1 MAVIVAFLL
10 NAGLNFVVG
19 LLVAKLLGPAQFGV
33 FALASAGAVVL
44 NTLLFEW
51 LRLSATRF
59 YSGRVRVEEPWI
71 RQGLDRAYA
80 VLALAM
86 IGLALLYGGLDLWGG
101 NAPQSRAAVTA
112 GAALVAVGIGLFDYH
127 AALARARF
135 DGGLYLRL
143 VAVKNV
149 LTFVSMSAVAWFYP
163 EPVYVLLAGG
173 LSQAVAVL
181 VLREPLRDAPAPRQ
195 RLRLSETRRLFLV
208 YGLPLI
214 AANGLYQLLP
224 FLNRWSIA
232 DQAGFT
238 EAGYFSLAAD
248 VASRSLGTL
257 GTALD
262 LLLFQLAVQ
271 AEEHHGR
278 AAAEAQIGRN
288 AAIVVALMLPCA
300 AGFWV
305 VLPALQNLVVPEA
318 FRGPFVTYA
327 AILIPGLF
335 CLALTNFAL
344 NPVFQIRRRTLPVI
358 GAALL
363 GLAVNGIGLL
373 VLPRLV
379 GPAGVAMAQSLG
391 MAAAML
397 VLAVRALTGRDRI
410 ALPWRDILA
419 ASGASLAMLV
429 CLLPLRP
436 LPAWQALGLSVPA
449 GILLYAGLVWAFD
462 IAGLRTIAVERLRN
476 RAPVPAG

>member
-1 MAVIVAFLL
+1 MAVIVAFIL

-19 LLVAKLLGPAQFGV
+19 LIVAKLLGPAQFGV

-59 YSGRVRVEEPWI
+59 YSGRVRIEEPWI
-71 RQGLDRAYA
+71 RHGLDRAYFIVA
-80 VLALAM
+80 
-86 IGLALLYGGLDLWGG
+86 IGLFAMAILVGGLDFWLGRD
-101 NAPQSRAAVTA
+101 PQSRAAIMA
-112 GAALVAVGIGLFDYH
+112 GTALVAIGIGLFDYH

-135 DGGLYLRL
+135 DGGLYLKL
-143 VAVKNV
+143 VAAKN
-149 LTFVSMSAVAWFYP
+149 LLAFVTMTSVAWFYP
-163 EPVYVLLAGG
+163 EPIYVLLAGG
-173 LSQAVAVL
+173 VSQLLAVAI
-181 VLREPLRDAPAPRQ
+181 LRAPLRDASTAAEHP
-195 RLRLSETRRLFLV
+195 RLSEAQRLFLV

-214 AANGLYQLLP
+214 AANGIYQFLP

-232 DQAGFT
+232 DQAGFA

-248 VASRSLGTL
+248 VASRSFGTL

-300 AGFWV
+300 AGFWT
-305 VLPALQNLVVPEA
+305 VLPALQELVIPEA
-318 FRGPFVTYA
+318 FRGPFATYA
-327 AILIPGLF
+327 ALLIPGLF

-344 NPVFQIRRRTLPVI
+344 NPVFQIRRRTMPVI
-358 GAALL
+358 GAALV
-363 GLAVNGIGLL
+363 GLAVNALGL
-373 VLPRLV
+373 VLLPPLM
-379 GPAGVAMAQSLG
+379 GAEGVAAAQSAG

-397 VLAVRALTGRDRI
+397 VLGSRALAGRERLV
-410 ALPWRDILA
+410 LPWRDLA
-419 ASGASLAMLV
+419 AAALATLV
-429 CLLPLRP
+429 MGLCLTPLRHAAP
-436 LPAWQALGLSVPA
+436 WLALGIGIPA
-449 GILLYAGLVWAFD
+449 GGAIYAALVWYFD
-462 IAGLRTIAVERLRN
+462 IAGLREIVLARWRTRRVL
-476 RAPVPAG
+476 PAG